1 MAVMPLPLLQGAVI
15 FMMLV
20 VRLMGPMLLLIAIVD
35 AGEDVSPAPVNSPV
49 VVGGDVT
56 MMKTDDRRPA
66 LQNISHKLFI
76 TPNTPASGWLENV
89 VLCYMDNRA
98 DSPTHP
104 LPLTNPYTG
113 YPPDDQKPNYI
124 WSPQQFKSLLAFV
137 RPDGTVVD
145 TLFDTFLFTGVAWTG
160 GHSLYPA
167 ASQRPTTQ
175 HDWLSFLGSVQLHYA
190 DKLNIAAAEVRSA
203 LPKAPFRPK
212 VLLTIP
218 YPWDVLWEPGTS
230 WGNLSGRPLHFENSN
245 EDRAA
250 AVNWWVDEAVR
261 LWNAQNFTHIELAGF
276 YWLVEGLGHDT
287 HNTLD
292 SHLLPVVAAHIHSK
306 PDQLIFTWCPGFEE
320 VHNAAASKQVG
331 YDDGIRGAYHWRDL
345 GFDVAVMQPN
355 YMLGNKTM
363 QHWVDVANY
372 TQQFGL
378 GIEMELQF
386 DSTNYLCK
394 RDWTINF
401 DRYAQASVLYGFDR
415 SVRMWEDG
423 K

>member
-1 MAVMPLPLLQGAVI
+1 
-15 FMMLV
+15 MMLV

-137 RPDGTVVD
+137 QPDGTVVD

-276 YWLVEGLGHDT
+276 YWLVEGLGYDT

-306 PDQLIFTWCPGFEE
+306 PDQLIFTWCPR
-320 VHNAAASKQVG
+320 
-331 YDDGIRGAYHWRDL
+331 IRRSPQCGS
-345 GFDVAVMQPN
+345 
-355 YMLGNKTM
+355 
-363 QHWVDVANY
+363 
-372 TQQFGL
+372 
-378 GIEMELQF
+378 E
-386 DSTNYLCK
+386 
-394 RDWTINF
+394 
-401 DRYAQASVLYGFDR
+401 QASW
-415 SVRMWEDG
+415 VRRWHSRRLSLARPWV
-423 K
+423 